1 FRVARAVGVEWE
13 MELPFA
19 ALQQLCAPMLDRLE
33 RLPGPQRNALGV
45 AFGLSPGATPDPFL
59 VGLAALSLLS
69 AVGDEQPLLCVVD
82 DAQWLDR
89 ASAQALAFVARRLLA
104 ERVSLVIATRA
115 PIEELRGLPELG
127 VEGLRNA
134 DARTLLASVLR
145 VPLTEA
151 VRERILAESRGNP
164 LALLEL
170 PRGLTTAE
178 LGSVF
183 GASDA
188 PALSG
193 RIEESLR
200 RRLGELPTDTQR
212 LLLLAAAEPVGDPAL
227 LWRAAEQLGI
237 GLQAAAAAESE
248 ELLQVA
254 ARVTFPHPS
263 VRSAVYRAAAPHE
276 RRAVHRALAEATDP
290 ELDPDRRA
298 WQRAQATLGPD
309 EDVAFELERSA
320 ARAQARGGMAA
331 AAAFLERATAF
342 TLDPALRARRALA
355 AAEAFHHAGLLGTAL
370 RLVATAES
378 GPLDEFDRAQV
389 DVLRAQVSFASNR
402 GSDAPPLLLKAARR
416 LEPQDTRLARDCYLD
431 ALAAGVFAGRLAK
444 EGSVEE
450 VAEAARAIYRSS
462 RPSRPQDLLLDG
474 LSLVI
479 IEGHA
484 AGATLLR
491 QALAAFRGEDIS
503 MEEGLRWLW
512 IACHAAGL
520 LWDYDSWDALSARLV
535 QLARDAGARSAL
547 PIGLSTRAGV
557 HIFSGELNMA
567 ASLVEEVATV
577 TQATRSSI
585 APYGA
590 LGLAAFR
597 GLETEAS
604 ELIEAGTREVL
615 RRGEG
620 EGLTF
625 VQWATAVLFNGLG
638 RYEDAR
644 AAAEQAGEDS
654 RVVWFSTWGLVELI
668 EAASRTEKIEL
679 ASDALDRL
687 AETTAASGTDWARGI
702 ENRSRALLSDG
713 HAADTFYRQAI
724 GALENTRLGVELA
737 RAHLLYGEW
746 LRRERRRLDA
756 REQLRDAHASFS
768 EFGMQAFAERARVE
782 LEATGEHALKR
793 TVDARDDLTPQEAQI
808 SRLAVDG
815 ATNQQIAAQ
824 LFISPRTVD
833 YHLRKVFRKLGVK
846 SRTQLARRLL

>member
-1 FRVARAVGVEWE
+1 EVGV
-13 MELPFA
+13 
-19 ALQQLCAPMLDRLE
+19 
-33 RLPGPQRNALGV
+33 G
-45 AFGLSPGATPDPFL
+45 
-59 VGLAALSLLS
+59 
-69 AVGDEQPLLCVVD
+69 
-82 DAQWLDR
+82 
-89 ASAQALAFVARRLLA
+89 
-104 ERVSLVIATRA
+104 
-115 PIEELRGLPELG
+115 
-127 VEGLRNA
+127 
-134 DARTLLASVLR
+134 
-145 VPLTEA
+145 
-151 VRERILAESRGNP
+151 
-164 LALLEL
+164 
-170 PRGLTTAE
+170 
-178 LGSVF
+178 
-183 GASDA
+183 
-188 PALSG
+188 
-193 RIEESLR
+193 
-200 RRLGELPTDTQR
+200 
-212 LLLLAAAEPVGDPAL
+212 
-227 LWRAAEQLGI
+227 
-237 GLQAAAAAESE
+237 
-248 ELLQVA
+248 
-254 ARVTFPHPS
+254 
-263 VRSAVYRAAAPHE
+263 
-276 RRAVHRALAEATDP
+276 
-290 ELDPDRRA
+290 
-298 WQRAQATLGPD
+298 
-309 EDVAFELERSA
+309 
-320 ARAQARGGMAA
+320 
-331 AAAFLERATAF
+331 
-342 TLDPALRARRALA
+342 
-355 AAEAFHHAGLLGTAL
+355 
-370 RLVATAES
+370 ATAES
-378 GPLDEFDRAQV
+378 GPLEESDGAQV
-389 DVLRAQVSFASNR
+389 DVLGAQTSFASNG

-444 EGSVEE
+444 GSSVEE
-450 VAEAARAIYRSS
+450 VAEAARTVYPSS

-479 IEGHA
+479 TEGRA

-520 LWDYDSWDALSARLV
+520 LWVYDSWDVLSARLV

-702 ENRSRALLSDG
+702 ENRSRALL
-713 HAADTFYRQAI
+713 
-724 GALENTRLGVELA
+724 
-737 RAHLLYGEW
+737 
-746 LRRERRRLDA
+746 
-756 REQLRDAHASFS
+756 
-768 EFGMQAFAERARVE
+768 
-782 LEATGEHALKR
+782 
-793 TVDARDDLTPQEAQI
+793 
-808 SRLAVDG
+808 
-815 ATNQQIAAQ
+815 
-824 LFISPRTVD
+824 
-833 YHLRKVFRKLGVK
+833 
-846 SRTQLARRLL
+846 